1 MSIKEIAEEFKVD
14 FEPKT
19 KHNMSLKD
27 VMLITGLLVAGLGA
41 SIFVCWLII

>member
-27 VMLITGLLVAGLGA
+27 VLSVTALLVAGLA
-41 SIFVCWLII
+41 VSIFVCWLII